1 MSENPPAAGPPAT
14 EEKQS
19 LRYDN
24 ILLTRRGI
32 AEIHGRKVVIFIPAA
47 DIKSIALKY
56 GRPEHR
62 PIISLTLGAIFAI
75 IGILGLVDFFF
86 AMAAFRYELG
96 AIAFGVIGASIIYDV
111 LKQRYFLEV
120 QSPKGPVD
128 WCSQNTPRKMISK
141 PSATAP
147 ERFTSTT
154 SPTPSHR
161 RIDRK
166 RCGKKSRLEEYIH
179 YF

>member
-47 DIKSIALKY
+47 DIKSITLKY

-62 PIISLTLGAIFAI
+62 PIISLTIGAIFAI

-111 LKQRYFLEV
+111 LKQRFFLEV
-120 QSPKGPVD
+120 QSPKGPRRLVLSKHAQKNGLQTFCD
-128 WCSQNTPRKMISK
+128 DARKIYQHDITYAIS
-141 PSATAP
+141 TA
-147 ERFTSTT
+147 
-154 SPTPSHR
+154 
-161 RIDRK
+161 
-166 RCGKKSRLEEYIH
+166 G
-179 YF
+179 